1 MRQAAFTSA
10 DPVLPSFCDD
20 VNHGRAGLPA
30 QLQDASNRQANDDE
44 SNAAA
49 TKAGSAPRS
58 CPPRSVHPAASTAK
72 KASAVMQENEADRE
86 RRLREL
92 ASKLLF
98 TIERRGSRFALY
110 RDVDVP
116 KPVGH
121 DDLTLDE
128 VEDILNTWKLRGP
141 HGG

>member
-1 MRQAAFTSA
+1 
-10 DPVLPSFCDD
+10 

-58 CPPRSVHPAASTAK
+58 CPPRAKWAFIQPRRTAK

-141 HGG
+141 HGGWTTE